1 MRDGIVRWN
10 CANELRSSI
19 VATLLASSI
28 AGCIDVTGA
37 NRHVPNAGESIEL
50 PAPSREGDVAVERA
64 LAERRSVRD
73 YAEVPLPLA
82 ALAQLAW
89 AAQGVTHASGYR
101 AAPSA
106 GALYPLELY
115 VVAGDVP
122 GLEAGIYHY
131 VPAEHR
137 LVRHAGGDPRG
148 AVARAALFQSW
159 IADAPAIFVLAGVV
173 ERSAAKYGDRALRY
187 VHMEVGHA
195 AQNVYLQT
203 EALGLGTCMVG
214 AFHDGQLKRVLA
226 LPEAA
231 VPLALLPV
239 GTPR

>member
-159 IADAPAIFVLAGVV
+159 IG
-173 ERSAAKYGDRALRY
+173 AAKYGDRALRY